1 MPEIMEERRTIA
13 LKELLKYIFLKW
25 RSILCWAVVIAVLFG
40 GIGYIRTY
48 KNVVESSNQESGSD
62 SSQYEEQ
69 LADGEIAEVQ
79 EAVDNYETYEEAYT
93 NYKQYNEESLRMQ
106 IDANN
111 VPTQKIVY
119 RISGNQDTINIGDT
133 YVELFPNSNVSR
145 IVLENSDWEIS
156 PSYINELI
164 TVSNS
169 HLDTIALNG
178 QSISSAAE
186 MANENSLSVLLT
198 IQIIAD
204 TEEHCDLIGNAVEEE
219 IDAFTT
225 ELQNEFGNFAIQ
237 KISSSFFQE
246 ANKDLLKEQQTSV
259 SEMNNVSSLMRNI
272 ENSLSEELRPY
283 YLALLNEKE
292 VQLNEKSAN
301 SDNLSQI
308 SMLSLQYLN
317 IKYIVLGIFAGII
330 LSGGYF
336 LCKFLFEKHLIAQS
350 FIIDDLGYPVLED
363 FSDKSKRKKFG
374 YRVDKWINTILG
386 NDGKGIEE
394 ERLKLLCTKI
404 QVNMQKEELKSIC
417 ITGTVKTEK
426 TKLIEEILEKEF
438 ERNGIE
444 YCSVNSILHDAKA
457 LKSFVE
463 MDSVVFIEQKGIS
476 LMREIEQETKN
487 CIKYDINNLGF
498 IIVE

>member
-1 MPEIMEERRTIA
+1 MEERRTIA
-13 LKELLKYIFLKW
+13 LKELLMYIFLKW
-25 RSILCWAVVIAVLFG
+25 RSMLCWAVVIAVLFG
-40 GIGYIRTY
+40 GIGYIKTY
-48 KNVVESSNQESGSD
+48 KNVAESSNQENGPD
-62 SSQYEEQ
+62 SSQYEKQ
-69 LADGEIAEVQ
+69 LTDGEIAEVE

-93 NYKQYNEESLRMQ
+93 NYKQYNEKSLKMQ

-111 VPTQKIVY
+111 VPTQKIIY
-119 RISGNQDTINIGDT
+119 RISDNQDIINIGDT
-133 YVELFPNSNVSR
+133 YVELFPNSNVSQ

-178 QSISSAAE
+178 QSISSATE
-186 MANENSLSVLLT
+186 MANENPLSVLLT

-204 TEEHCDLIGNAVEEE
+204 TKEHCNLIGNAVEEE
-219 IDAFTT
+219 IDALTT

-259 SEMNNVSSLMRNI
+259 SEMNNVSNLMRNI
-272 ENSLSEELRPY
+272 ENSLSEEQRPY
-283 YLALLNEKE
+283 YLTLLNEKK
-292 VQLNEKSAN
+292 VQLNEKKAN
-301 SDNLSQI
+301 SDNLSPI
-308 SMLSLQYLN
+308 SMFSLQYLN
-317 IKYIVLGIFAGII
+317 VKYIVLGIFAGVI

-350 FIIDDLGYPVLED
+350 FIIDDLGYPVLEE

-386 NDGKGIEE
+386 SDEKGTEE

-404 QVNMQKEELKSIC
+404 QVYMQKEELKNIC
-417 ITGTVKTEK
+417 VTGTVKTEK
-426 TKLIEEILEKEF
+426 TKFIEKTLEKEF
-438 ERNGIE
+438 ERNGIK
-444 YCSVNSILHDAKA
+444 YCSVDSILHDAKA

-463 MDSVVFIEQKGIS
+463 MDGVVFIEQKGIS
-476 LMREIEQETKN
+476 LMKEIEQETKN

-498 IIVE
+498 IIAE